1 MRSFLNIIVF
11 IAFGFLVI
19 SDQVNALS
27 EQEVISY
34 DNLLAGK
41 VQKTFTWRNE
51 NDLQESIEINIINI
65 PETLE
70 IQNLKKEYLI
80 NIYGDNYQESLQQ
93 VTPTMIVVHSMALGY
108 LQKSLED
115 SGFLL
120 NTVNW
125 GISKWGQLPVGAHFM
140 VDQDGTIYCLSWNQD
155 ESNSNSLEHM
165 KFPLKRHMK
174 EANPFA
180 IGIENIV
187 PFVSNWWEKSDSE
200 KIELFSNLSQE
211 QIVASAQLVSWLKS
225 WNKGITHVFSH
236 SQFVD
241 SDFRSA
247 VLNNENLLPVP
258 FNLEYVT
265 KNKYD
270 IKKDVL
276 DEIVSAVNE
285 RGYTLSSAP

>member
-1 MRSFLNIIVF
+1 MRSFLNVIVF

-19 SDQVNALS
+19 SDQVNAS
-27 EQEVISY
+27 PEQEVISY

-41 VQKTFTWRNE
+41 VQKTFTWRNG
-51 NDLQESIEINIINI
+51 NGLQESIEINIINI

-70 IQNLKKEYLI
+70 VQNLKKEYLI
-80 NIYGDNYQESLQQ
+80 NIYGDNYQDNLQQ
-93 VTPTMIVVHSMALGY
+93 VTPTMIVVHSMALGH
-108 LQKSLED
+108 LQNSLEE

-125 GISKWGQLPVGAHFM
+125 GISKWGQLPVGSHFM
-140 VDQDGTIYCLSWNQD
+140 VDQDGTIYCLSWPSQGKT
-155 ESNSNSLEHM
+155 NSDDNII
-165 KFPLKRHMK
+165 FPLKRHVK

-187 PFVSNWWEKSDSE
+187 PFVSNWWEKNDSKKTE
-200 KIELFSNLSQE
+200 IFSNLSQE
-211 QIVASAQLVSWLKS
+211 QIVANAKLVSWLKS
-225 WNKGITHVFSH
+225 WNEGITHVFSH

-241 SDFRSA
+241 SDFRSSL
-247 VLNNENLLPVP
+247 LNNEELLPVP

-270 IKKDVL
+270 IKEDIL
-276 DEIVSAVNE
+276 DEIIEAVNV
-285 RGYTLSSAP
+285 RGYILSSTL